1 MASRSF
7 EIYTIGHS
15 NRTIDNFL
23 STLSFHRIECVVD
36 VRRFPKSKFPH
47 FTRENLELHLRSNGI
62 EYVWME
68 GLGGYRK
75 KILDKSPNTAI
86 KSEGFRNYADYMLTE
101 KFREEIEKLIE
112 VASRK
117 RTAIMCAEML
127 YWRCH
132 RKLISDFLILR
143 GFRVLHIINNEVREH
158 KLSKEARITDFGLI
172 YDKQEV

>member
-1 MASRSF
+1 MALKNF

-23 STLSFHRIECVVD
+23 STLLSHKIECVVD
-36 VRRFPKSKFPH
+36 IRRFPKSKFPH
-47 FTRENLELHLRSNGI
+47 FTRENLKLHLRSNGI
-62 EYVWME
+62 DYVWME

-75 KILDKSPNTAI
+75 KIFDKSPNTAI

-101 KFREEIEKLIE
+101 KFRDEVEKLIE
-112 VASRK
+112 IASRN

-132 RKLISDFLILR
+132 RKFISDFLFLK
-143 GFRVLHIINNEVREH
+143 GFRVLHIINNEIKEH
-158 KLSKEARITDFGLI
+158 RLSKEARITDFGLI